1 MPRTKLQLRD
11 NYCFENIML
20 VKASISDFLGIYLT
34 VKYVKLDT
42 HY

>member
-1 MPRTKLQLRD
+1 
-11 NYCFENIML
+11 ML